1 MTIAR
6 LITGHFYCPDC
17 VDQDGGLAQAEVEQ
31 DVKPDTPVT
40 FLLPTFWYGCGR
52 CGCDLAK
59 EYVGYPA
66 YDHRA
71 AMADQEWARREEKM
85 AR

>member
-1 MTIAR
+1 
-6 LITGHFYCPDC
+6 
-17 VDQDGGLAQAEVEQ
+17 
-31 DVKPDTPVT
+31 VT

-59 EYVGYPA
+59 EYMGYPT